1 MLLYFDFNVEL
12 SRKFRK
18 IELMIYDHFTYA
30 IVLLLY
36 IEILYAM
43 SFLINLIKIN

>member
-30 IVLLLY
+30 IVLMY
-36 IEILYAM
+36 DIEIIM
-43 SFLINLIKIN
+43 SFV